1 VPFPIASPPWT
12 CCRRNSCGGCFRVD
26 VADFLNQLEPD
37 AEANGRLMKAA
48 RTWGAWVE
56 ANALVMRPEVGRRL
70 CRDAILRYVPED
82 AIDSYQDKLE
92 LVQGKS
98 S

>member
-1 VPFPIASPPWT
+1 
-12 CCRRNSCGGCFRVD
+12 
-26 VADFLNQLEPD
+26 
-37 AEANGRLMKAA
+37 MKAA

-70 CRDAILRYVPED
+70 CRDAILRYVPE
-82 AIDSYQDKLE
+82 AIDSYQDKL
-92 LVQGKS
+92 VQGKS

>member
-1 VPFPIASPPWT
+1 
-12 CCRRNSCGGCFRVD
+12 
-26 VADFLNQLEPD
+26 
-37 AEANGRLMKAA
+37 MKAA